1 MDTVEEGKQPLL
13 ITVTHAGDVPE
24 LQSIPSN
31 EQISESANTSRW
43 SFLFKLLLAITTIG
57 VSTAGIALI
66 ILITPT
72 PPTVHIHSMHI
83 AFNEHHLPIW
93 SATFS
98 IKNPNEKLRVTYES
112 PSVCVFH
119 RRKHVGTVRIGAFGQ
134 SGGEGNEVV
143 VKGDET
149 GVIDEEAARAMEED
163 VAMTGSV
170 LGLDMVFLGRVGF
183 YPGAS
188 TVWGKQNMTAV
199 CKNVRAMLSSD
210 DDDDDK
216 LNKTKSWGL
225 RFDDRQDCRDPKN
238 KNVVNCGEKLKIIL
252 LGKQRVE
259 LVIRILSRVSRS
271 AGLRSSL
278 SAAALPA
285 RNQAPILT
293 SRYHSLV
300 HEFSQKGQLVAAQV
314 SLVSFPLERF
324 SFSSSTTPESSDKE
338 SNTEASKTCQEKAT
352 SEANEP
358 GLDSEP
364 SKDSRRRKGAKRAAV
379 SESDS
384 ESDDEEM
391 STDDL
396 MKLVSE
402 KDELLSEKEQE
413 IKQMKDKVL
422 RTYAEMENV
431 MDRTRR
437 DAENTK
443 KYAIQNFAKSLL
455 DVADNLGRASSVV
468 KESFSKLDDT
478 SKDSAGAA
486 PLLKTLLEGVEMTE
500 KQLAEVFKKFGMEKY
515 DPINEP
521 FDPNRH
527 NAVFQ
532 VPDASKPEGTVA
544 HVLKS
549 GYTLFDRVIRPAEVG
564 VTQGGESQ
572 EDKKE
577 SDA

>member
-24 LQSIPSN
+24 LRSIPSN

-43 SFLFKLLLAITTIG
+43 SFLFKLLLVITTIG

-83 AFNEHHLPIW
+83 AFNERHLPIW

-98 IKNPNEKLRVTYES
+98 IKNPNDKLRVTYES

-149 GVIDEEAARAMEED
+149 GVIDEEAARGMEED

-183 YPGAS
+183 YPAAS
-188 TVWGKQNMTAV
+188 TVWGKQNMTAI

-210 DDDDDK
+210 DDDDK

-225 RFDDRQDCRDPKN
+225 TFDDRQDCRVRLPN
-238 KNVVNCGEKLKIIL
+238 
-252 LGKQRVE
+252 
-259 LVIRILSRVSRS
+259 
-271 AGLRSSL
+271 SL
-278 SAAALPA
+278 SSFPQRGLGLTLLSLRRRCSSGEEPSSY
-285 RNQAPILT
+285 ILVP
-293 SRYHSLV
+293 HSPFLQP
-300 HEFSQKGQLVAAQV
+300 FQGQLVAAQV
-314 SLVSFPLERF
+314 FLDSFPLQRF
-324 SFSSSTTPESSDKE
+324 SFSSSSTTPESSDKE
-338 SNTEASKTCQEKAT
+338 SNAEASKASEEKAT
-352 SEANEP
+352 SEANES
-358 GLDSEP
+358 G
-364 SKDSRRRKGAKRAAV
+364 
-379 SESDS
+379 
-384 ESDDEEM
+384 EM
-391 STDDL
+391 SMDDL
-396 MKLVSE
+396 VKLVAE

-564 VTQGGESQ
+564 VTQGGESE

>member
-1 MDTVEEGKQPLL
+1 MLL
-13 ITVTHAGDVPE
+13 
-24 LQSIPSN
+24 S
-31 EQISESANTSRW
+31 
-43 SFLFKLLLAITTIG
+43 
-57 VSTAGIALI
+57 
-66 ILITPT
+66 
-72 PPTVHIHSMHI
+72 
-83 AFNEHHLPIW
+83 
-93 SATFS
+93 
-98 IKNPNEKLRVTYES
+98 
-112 PSVCVFH
+112 
-119 RRKHVGTVRIGAFGQ
+119 
-134 SGGEGNEVV
+134 
-143 VKGDET
+143 
-149 GVIDEEAARAMEED
+149 
-163 VAMTGSV
+163 
-170 LGLDMVFLGRVGF
+170 
-183 YPGAS
+183 
-188 TVWGKQNMTAV
+188 
-199 CKNVRAMLSSD
+199 
-210 DDDDDK
+210 
-216 LNKTKSWGL
+216 
-225 RFDDRQDCRDPKN
+225 
-238 KNVVNCGEKLKIIL
+238 
-252 LGKQRVE
+252 
-259 LVIRILSRVSRS
+259 RILSRVSRS

-278 SAAALPA
+278 SASAALPA
-285 RNQAPILT
+285 RNQAPIFT
-293 SRYHSLV
+293 SRNHSLV
-300 HEFSQKGQLVAAQV
+300 HEFSQKGLRGQLVAAQV
-314 SLVSFPLERF
+314 SLVSFPLQRF

-338 SNTEASKTCQEKAT
+338 SNTEASKTSQEKAT

-358 GLDSEP
+358 GLHSEP

-379 SESDS
+379 PESDS

-391 STDDL
+391 SMDDL
-396 MKLVSE
+396 VKLVSE

-572 EDKKE
+572 EDKE
-577 SDA
+577 GI